1 MISAACPN
9 RREKREMRDV
19 QGRDPSRRHSIIFA
33 RLSARSSGA
42 AG

>member
-19 QGRDPSRRHSIIFA
+19 QGHDPSRRHSIILA

>member
-9 RREKREMRDV
+9 RCGKREMRDV
-19 QGRDPSRRHSIIFA
+19 QGHDPSRARTIA
-33 RLSARSSGA
+33 RLSARGSGA